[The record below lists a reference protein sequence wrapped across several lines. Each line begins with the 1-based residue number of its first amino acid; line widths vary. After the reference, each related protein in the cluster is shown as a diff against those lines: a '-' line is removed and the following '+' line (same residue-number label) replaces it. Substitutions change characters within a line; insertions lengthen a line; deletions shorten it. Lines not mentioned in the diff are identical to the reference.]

1 MTNKTYYTQRDWD
14 RTVGYGQVPYKYSLT
29 AKIME
34 DKRAQ
39 KIMDNET
46 SKLYS
51 EHYGVDEY
59 IDRYANVFKDMT
71 YWRVDMYDKNDMST
85 PMRPVEPGS
94 RDLRFVP
101 KDAQVSSASCQSRS
115 ADYRAPCSR

>member
-34 DKRAQ
+34 DTRAKMIQ
-39 KIMDNET
+39 DNEKT
-46 SKLYS
+46 YKLYS

-59 IDRYANVFKDMT
+59 IDRYANVFRDMT
-71 YWRVDMYDKNDMST
+71 YWRVDMYDKNDLST
-85 PMRPVEPGS
+85 YKIRYYEEETNA
-94 RDLRFVP
+94 D
-101 KDAQVSSASCQSRS
+101 SAAENWCLGY
-115 ADYRAPCSR
+115 AE

>member
-51 EHYGVDEY
+51 EHYGVEGYD
-59 IDRYANVFKDMT
+59 DRYAHVFRDGT
-71 YWRVDMYDKNDMST
+71 YWRVDMYSKHDMT
-85 PMRPVEPGS
+85 TYKIKYYEEETNA
-94 RDLRFVP
+94 D
-101 KDAQVSSASCQSRS
+101 SAAENWCLGYSE
-115 ADYRAPCSR
+115 

>member
-59 IDRYANVFKDMT
+59 IDRYANVFKETTIKSPFWPNMT

-85 PMRPVEPGS
+85 YKIKYYEEETNA
-94 RDLRFVP
+94 D
-101 KDAQVSSASCQSRS
+101 SAAENWCLGYSE
-115 ADYRAPCSR
+115 

>member
-46 SKLYS
+46 SIRTARYRSVAELYS

-85 PMRPVEPGS
+85 YKIKYYEQETNA
-94 RDLRFVP
+94 D
-101 KDAQVSSASCQSRS
+101 SAAENWCLGYSE
-115 ADYRAPCSR
+115 

>member
-1 MTNKTYYTQRDWD
+1 MTNDKYYTQRDWD

-46 SKLYS
+46 ATLYS

-59 IDRYANVFKDMT
+59 MDRYANVFRDMNQ
-71 YWRVDMYDKNDMST
+71 WRVDMYDKNDLST
-85 PMRPVEPGS
+85 YKIRYYEEETNA
-94 RDLRFVP
+94 D
-101 KDAQVSSASCQSRS
+101 SAAENWCLGY
-115 ADYRAPCSR
+115 AE